1 MSDTVVSRKRDG
13 FAGQQAI
20 VLPKSVVDIC
30 SETAPINAMFVT
42 DMGFYPKAQFH
53 YRQRLD
59 GVPENILIYCV
70 DGKGWAQMPDKGI
83 VPIGTGEFLI
93 IPTGTPH
100 RYGADEAHPWSIFWM
115 HIKGEQATA
124 IANLMMDSGK
134 SHINAVPYD
143 EERVRLFDEMYHTL
157 EKGYGLDNLIY
168 VNMTLWR
175 FLVSFI
181 QSDKFTLTKKTAEK
195 DAISKTI
202 DYMQKNLD
210 VSLKLDHFAAYVN
223 ISPSY
228 YSALFK
234 KKTGYAPIEYFNH
247 LKIQKACQYLQF
259 TELRIGEIA
268 QKIGISDQ
276 YYFSRLFRNIMEC
289 APIEYRKKRL
299 LIEDNI
305 AVDDV

>member
-1 MSDTVVSRKRDG
+1 MSETIISRKRDG

-20 VLPKSVVDIC
+20 MLPKSVVDIC
-30 SETAPINAMFVT
+30 SNTVPINSMFVT

-53 YRQRLD
+53 YRQRLE

-83 VPIGTGEFLI
+83 MPIITGEFLV

-100 RYGADEAHPWSIFWM
+100 RYGADETHPWSIFWM
-115 HIKGEQATA
+115 HISGHQAKA
-124 IANLMMDSGK
+124 VANLMMGSPPN
-134 SHINAVPYD
+134 HINSLPYD
-143 EERVRLFDEMYHTL
+143 KERVRLFDDMYNML
-157 EKGYGLDNLIY
+157 EKGYGLNNLIY

-181 QSDKFTLTKKTAEK
+181 QSDKFTLVSKTADK

-202 DYMQKNLD
+202 DYMQENIHTA
-210 VSLKLDHFAAYVN
+210 LKLEDFSTYAN
-223 ISPSY
+223 ISPSH

-234 KKTGYAPIEYFNH
+234 RKTGYAPIEYFNH

-259 TELRIGEIA
+259 TDLRIGEIA
-268 QKIGISDQ
+268 SKIGISDQ

-289 APIEYRKKRL
+289 PPIEYRKKKKTY
-299 LIEDNI
+299 
-305 AVDDV
+305 

>member
-1 MSDTVVSRKRDG
+1 MSDTVISRKRDG

-30 SETAPINAMFVT
+30 SETPPINTMYVT

-83 VPIGTGEFLI
+83 VPIKTGEFLI

-100 RYGADEAHPWSIFWM
+100 RYGADEVHPWSIFWM
-115 HIKGEQATA
+115 HLKGEQATN
-124 IANLMMDSGK
+124 IAKLMMDSGK

-143 EERVRLFDEMYHTL
+143 EERVRLFDDMYYTL

-181 QSDKFTLTKKTAEK
+181 QSDKFTLTRKTIDK

-202 DYMQKNLD
+202 DYMQESIHL
-210 VSLKLDHFAAYVN
+210 SLKLDDFAAYVN
-223 ISPSY
+223 ISPSH

-259 TELRIGEIA
+259 TDLRIGEIA

-276 YYFSRLFRNIMEC
+276 YYFSRLFRNIMESP
-289 APIEYRKKRL
+289 PIEYRKKRL
-299 LIEDNI
+299 FVEDSTIINQ
-305 AVDDV
+305 A

>member
-1 MSDTVVSRKRDG
+1 M
-13 FAGQQAI
+13 
-20 VLPKSVVDIC
+20 LPKSVVDIC
-30 SETAPINAMFVT
+30 SNTVPINSMFVT

-53 YRQRLD
+53 YRQRLE

-83 VPIGTGEFLI
+83 MPIGTGEFLV

-100 RYGADEAHPWSIFWM
+100 RYGADETHPWSIFWM
-115 HIKGEQATA
+115 HISGHQAKA
-124 IANLMMDSGK
+124 VANLMMGSPP
-134 SHINAVPYD
+134 SHINSLPYD
-143 EERVRLFDEMYHTL
+143 KERVRLFDDMYNML
-157 EKGYGLDNLIY
+157 EKGYGLNNLIY

-181 QSDKFTLTKKTAEK
+181 QSDEFTLVSKTVDK

-202 DYMQKNLD
+202 DYMQENIHT
-210 VSLKLDHFAAYVN
+210 SLKLEDFATYAN
-223 ISPSY
+223 ISPSH

-234 KKTGYAPIEYFNH
+234 RKTGYAPIEYFNH

-259 TELRIGEIA
+259 TDLRIGEIA
-268 QKIGISDQ
+268 RKIGISDQ

-289 APIEYRKKRL
+289 PPMEYRKKK
-299 LIEDNI
+299 ITD
-305 AVDDV
+305 

>member
-1 MSDTVVSRKRDG
+1 MSETIISRKRDG

-20 VLPKSVVDIC
+20 VLPKSVIDIC
-30 SETAPINAMFVT
+30 SDTIPINSMFIT
-42 DMGFYPKAQFH
+42 DMGFYPKARFH
-53 YRQRLD
+53 YRQRLT

-70 DGKGWAQMPDKGI
+70 DGKGWAQMPDKG
-83 VPIGTGEFLI
+83 VMPIGTGEFLI

-100 RYGADEAHPWSIFWM
+100 RYGADDAHPWSIFWM
-115 HIKGEQATA
+115 HISGHQAA
-124 IANLMMDSGK
+124 AVANLMMGSSR

-143 EERVRLFDEMYHTL
+143 EERVRLFDDMYDML

-181 QSDKFTLTKKTAEK
+181 QSDKFALTRRTADK

-202 DYMQKNLD
+202 DYMQENIHM
-210 VSLKLDHFAAYVN
+210 SLKLEDFSAYVN
-223 ISPSY
+223 ISPSH

-234 KKTGYAPIEYFNH
+234 RKTGYAPIEYFNH

-259 TELRIGEIA
+259 TDLRIGEIG

-289 APIEYRKKRL
+289 PPIEYRKKRL
-299 LIEDNI
+299 LVEDQINTH
-305 AVDDV
+305 DL